1 MFAKTGG
8 LTEEMFS
15 VHVLGRAFSQL
26 RSRYSRGLEVST
38 AVLEDFTVEEM
49 SHLAHIAQ
57 RHTGPVN
64 EEAMPDCIRIIQD
77 EFHSGNIQ
85 TDDELLNFQ
94 KRMQQRKGT

>member
-1 MFAKTGG
+1 
-8 LTEEMFS
+8 
-15 VHVLGRAFSQL
+15 
-26 RSRYSRGLEVST
+26 
-38 AVLEDFTVEEM
+38 M

-64 EEAMPDCIRIIQD
+64 EEAMQDCIRIIQD